1 MSRCC
6 DMSDFKKLAVWRKAH
21 GLSLNIHR
29 MAARIRGATYASL
42 RSQVVRAG
50 MSVPAAIV
58 EGRGQKSD
66 REFARYLR
74 ISINSTSEFE
84 YHLITAGDIG
94 VTSRNDYLSL
104 LTQVIEVRRMLYG
117 LLNSLDNSCGCYRN
131 INWEPRGT
139 SVQPPANSRELPAP
153 ERELLAA
160 RGHGRWRPGVLRLAA
175 VGFKADG

>member
-42 RSQVVRAG
+42 RSQLVRAG

-74 ISINSTSEFE
+74 ISINSTSELE
-84 YHLITAGDIG
+84 YHLISLRAISA
-94 VTSRNDYLSL
+94 SRRATIICLYSL
-104 LTQVIEVRRMLYG
+104 K
-117 LLNSLDNSCGCYRN
+117 S
-131 INWEPRGT
+131 
-139 SVQPPANSRELPAP
+139 SR
-153 ERELLAA
+153 
-160 RGHGRWRPGVLRLAA
+160 
-175 VGFKADG
+175 